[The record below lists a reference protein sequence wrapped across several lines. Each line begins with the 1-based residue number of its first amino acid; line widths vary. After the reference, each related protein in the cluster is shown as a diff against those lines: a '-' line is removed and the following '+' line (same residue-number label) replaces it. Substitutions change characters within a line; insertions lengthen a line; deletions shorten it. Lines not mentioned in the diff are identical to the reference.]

1 MKPMLA
7 GKFDAIKIARKLE
20 EGPLLGQLKYDG
32 IRVFIRDGIAWTRS
46 IKPVRSVEFQS
57 WIAWNKDDLEGLD
70 GEIICGDPTAQG
82 CFQRTSSFVMSYD
95 KLDEFTFYAFDKWDE
110 PDTFIDRFDIADEIC
125 SRFKMESI
133 LSNKPLRI
141 KEADTRELGTMEEI
155 MEFHDEMIAQGQEG
169 IILRD
174 PHSYYKF
181 GRGSPVK
188 CECIKMKEGGWI
200 DTECRILGFFE
211 QMHNANEATID
222 NLGYTERS
230 GHKENLIGKGTLGSI
245 EVSGCFEDGREFTC
259 RVGTGL
265 DDEIRANIWACKQTY
280 SNKIVKMKY
289 FGVGIKDK
297 PRFPTFLGFR
307 DTDDMDQ
314 EQMELFS

>member
-7 GKFDAIKIARKLE
+7 GKYDATKVAKKLE

-46 IKPVRSVEFQS
+46 IKPVRSAEVQS
-57 WIAWNKDDLEGLD
+57 WVSWNKDFLEGMD
-70 GEIICGDPTAQG
+70 GEIICGDPTAEG

-95 KLDEFTFYAFDKWDE
+95 KLDMFTFYVFDKWDE
-110 PDTFIDRFDIADEIC
+110 PDIFERRFDMVESVAGQWTMSSHDQP
-125 SRFKMESI
+125 RMEAA
-133 LSNKPLRI
+133 
-141 KEADTRELGTMEEI
+141 ETRLLETMEDVN
-155 MEFHDEMIAQGQEG
+155 EFHEEMIAQGQEG

-174 PHSYYKF
+174 PQAYYKY

-200 DTECRILGFFE
+200 DTECKILDFHE
-211 QMHNANEATID
+211 QMHNANEATLD
-222 NLGYTERS
+222 NLGHTERS
-230 GHKENLIGKGTLGSI
+230 GHKENLIGKDTLGAL
-245 EVSGCFEDGREFTC
+245 EVSGSFEDGTPFTC

-265 DDEIRANIWACKQTY
+265 DDEIRQKVWDRRQDYID
-280 SNKIVKMKY
+280 KIVKMKY
-289 FGVGIKDK
+289 FNVGIKDK

-307 DTDDMDQ
+307 DPDDMDT
-314 EQMELFS
+314 EQLDLFSPT